1 MQRTELPGVHRC
13 AARQAIITN
22 LRLVL
27 QEAHE
32 IQKGANSSLSI
43 GAIELRT
50 KKMRRATGGPSG
62 MSQRLT
68 GSATPAD
75 HAEHP
80 RTGRSVGLC
89 RLCKLWSRDALLKAA
104 LGLRTHRDL
113 Y

>member
-43 GAIELRT
+43 GAIEHKENAAGYRRPLRNVS
-50 KKMRRATGGPSG
+50 AID
-62 MSQRLT
+62 RL
-68 GSATPAD
+68 SD
-75 HAEHP
+75 
-80 RTGRSVGLC
+80 SC
-89 RLCKLWSRDALLKAA
+89 
-104 LGLRTHRDL
+104 
-113 Y
+113 